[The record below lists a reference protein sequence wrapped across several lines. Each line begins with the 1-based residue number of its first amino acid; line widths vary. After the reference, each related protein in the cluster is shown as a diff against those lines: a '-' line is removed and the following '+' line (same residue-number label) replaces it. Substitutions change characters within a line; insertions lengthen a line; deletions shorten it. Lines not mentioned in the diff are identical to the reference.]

1 MSSVFLNIGGV
12 AFISLDHLLRQLE
25 GSGLTRRGLR
35 SLLAALAVPTVNF
48 GTVTL
53 VNVAMLQV
61 ALQSVSRIGRPDFY
75 GPASTPPDGP
85 HTRHLDPAYV
95 KENLRNILAEIV
107 YARKLRG
114 INTKADTTTMIAQAA
129 DHLIMMGLRGVSH
142 AGLKGYDLSA
152 RRNAVNDD
160 LFGTD
165 QISEEADLE
174 ESDDAS

>member
-1 MSSVFLNIGGV
+1 MSAAFLNLGGV

-35 SLLAALAVPTVNF
+35 ALLASLSVPTVNF
-48 GTVTL
+48 GKVTL

-61 ALQSVSRIGRPDFY
+61 ALQSVSRLGRPDFY
-75 GPASTPPDGP
+75 GPAAEPPVGP
-85 HTRHLDPAYV
+85 HTKHLDAEYV
-95 KENLRNILAEIV
+95 RDNLRTILAEIV

-114 INTKADTTTMIAQAA
+114 IDTKPDTTSLIAQAA
-129 DHLIMMGLRGVSH
+129 DHLLAIGLRGVSH

-152 RRNAVNDD
+152 RRNAVNED

-165 QISEEADLE
+165 GLTLPEDS
-174 ESDDAS
+174 SDAP